1 MILPWYY
8 HSLLEWVSCIIK
20 VEWIDD
26 PTQSMLIND
35 FSMLYISLQC
45 AEKMAFVAKNKSL
58 KKGSKY
64 FLNPSGQSKKN
75 FLFTKY

>member
-1 MILPWYY
+1 M
-8 HSLLEWVSCIIK
+8 WVSCIIK

-35 FSMLYISLQC
+35 FAMLYISLQC

-64 FLNPSGQSKKN
+64 SLNPSGQSSKSSFCKILV
-75 FLFTKY
+75 FPGLSKWLKT